1 MSTANPLVAA
11 PIDTA
16 TPFSGA
22 GLLDSGSQLVSAIES
37 GNWAEGT
44 LAGVGVALDTAA
56 TVVDPLGSLIGAG
69 LGWLIDH
76 LEPLKG
82 WFNDFTGD
90 AGEVAA
96 FGQTWANIQ
105 SQLQTSG
112 EELARIVGDVDELA
126 GEAMDAYRRFQ
137 AESAQHLS
145 AAASWAGA
153 MSTGLQ
159 IASTIV
165 QVVHDLVRDVL
176 SQLVG
181 SIISWAAE
189 AVFTLGLATPVIVGQ
204 VATRVASLSAKVG
217 RTVIDAVTS
226 CKSLAKLL
234 DELTALLRQAGS
246 LFDSVL
252 KGGGP
257 SGRGPSGR
265 GPSGRGPS
273 GRGPD
278 GPDTPDAPD
287 APDGTPPH
295 VLDDLTPEEIAR
307 DLESLRDY
315 TGPHYVEINE
325 ALRGQRPMTPE
336 LQDQIDAATRALDR
350 LPDHPGTVWRGEN
363 APANADYLDAYQP
376 GQIVTNRSF
385 TSADQ
390 DAAFPGN
397 VQYTIESSHGK
408 GIQHL
413 SQYASTENE
422 VLFRPGTQFE
432 VLTRNE
438 DNGVIKIVMRE
449 VP

>member
-1 MSTANPLVAA
+1 VSTANPLVAA

-56 TVVDPLGSLIGAG
+56 TVIDPLGSLIGAG

-137 AESAQHLS
+137 SESAQHLS

-189 AVFTLGLATPVIVGQ
+189 AIFTLGLATPVIVGQ
-204 VATRVASLSAKVG
+204 VTTRVASLSAKVG

-226 CKSLAKLL
+226 CKALAKLL
-234 DELTALLRQAGS
+234 DELTALFRQAGS

-257 SGRGPSGR
+257 SPRNPRNGSNSPSSPTR
-265 GPSGRGPS
+265 
-273 GRGPD
+273 
-278 GPDTPDAPD
+278 APGD
-287 APDGTPPH
+287 DSSTPPA
-295 VLDDLTPEEIAR
+295 LDDVTPEAMAR

-350 LPDHPGTVWRGEN
+350 LPDHPGTVLRGEN

-397 VQYTIESSHGK
+397 VQYTIESVHGK

-422 VLFRPGTQFE
+422 VLFRPGTQFQVITRTE
-432 VLTRNE
+432 V
-438 DNGVIKIVMRE
+438 DGVLYITMKE

>member
-1 MSTANPLVAA
+1 MTPPNPLVAA

-37 GNWAEGT
+37 GNWLEGT
-44 LAGVGVALDTAA
+44 MAGVGVALDTAA

-96 FGQTWANIQ
+96 FAQTWGNIQ
-105 SQLQTSG
+105 AQLQASG

-137 AESAQHLS
+137 AESAEHLS

-189 AVFTLGLATPVIVGQ
+189 AIFTLGLATPVIVGQ
-204 VATRVASLSAKVG
+204 VTTRVASLSAKVG
-217 RTVIDAVTS
+217 KTVIDAITS

-234 DELTALLRQAGS
+234 DDLTALLRKAGS

-257 SGRGPSGR
+257 SGRGPR
-265 GPSGRGPS
+265 
-273 GRGPD
+273 
-278 GPDTPDAPD
+278 TPADR
-287 APDGTPPH
+287 TPANA
-295 VLDDLTPEEIAR
+295 LEGATPERLAQ
-307 DLESLRDY
+307 DLEALRGY
-315 TGPHYVEINE
+315 TGPQYVEINE
-325 ALRGQRPMTPE
+325 ALRGQRSMTPE
-336 LQDQIDAATRALDR
+336 LREQIDAATRALDR
-350 LPDHPGTVWRGEN
+350 MPDHRGIVFRGEN
-363 APANADYLDAYQP
+363 AYGDTSYLDAYQP
-376 GQIVTNRSF
+376 GSTVTNRAF
-385 TSADQ
+385 TSADR

-397 VQYTIESSHGK
+397 VVYQIESLHGK
-408 GIQHL
+408 GVRDI
-413 SQYASTENE
+413 SVYGNVENE
-422 VLFRPGTQFE
+422 VLFRPGTSFE
-432 VLTRNE
+432 VLSRTME
-438 DNGVIKIVMRE
+438 NGQTEIIMRE
-449 VP
+449 VE